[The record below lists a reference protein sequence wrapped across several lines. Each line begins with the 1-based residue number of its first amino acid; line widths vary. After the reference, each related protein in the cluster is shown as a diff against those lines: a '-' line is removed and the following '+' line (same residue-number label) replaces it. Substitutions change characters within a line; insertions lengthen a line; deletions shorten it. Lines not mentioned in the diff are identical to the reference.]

1 MNEFKSF
8 AFKKAWWLLIKFLFK
23 EFMKNS
29 FKNDEKENHSD
40 DIATDR
46 LTTSKDKKQLKIDK
60 VSN

>member
-1 MNEFKSF
+1 
-8 AFKKAWWLLIKFLFK
+8 
-23 EFMKNS
+23 MKNS